1 MGDTQGAAFASWE
14 LGSVD
19 ALDGRLDLGIGR
31 LEEAVPILRE
41 GRHRRQLARVLC
53 NLGLAYLSVGD
64 VARAEAALV
73 EGTLTFRDVKLG
85 RHVSAM
91 FPAFAAAAA
100 VRGSYERAAR
110 LVGAT
115 EHAWEEARWTAP
127 LMLHELLARCAGES
141 RHHLGAQAYET
152 SLARGRAMSL
162 EEALDEAIRP
172 DRDHQVGLTVR
183 EIEILQLLS
192 GGLSNAE
199 ISARLFVSVRTVH
212 AHLRSLYSKLGVG
225 SRTAAVRSASD
236 LGIVTLSRTV

>member
-1 MGDTQGAAFASWE
+1 
-14 LGSVD
+14 
-19 ALDGRLDLGIGR
+19 
-31 LEEAVPILRE
+31 
-41 GRHRRQLARVLC
+41 LC

-115 EHAWEEARWTAP
+115 EHAWDEARWTAP

-172 DRDHQVGLTVR
+172 DRDHQAGLTVR